1 MPHPISGTE
10 PCHIRYPVAPGLTA
24 RVGGLKAG
32 AGGDARAG
40 GGDGGNDGGAGRYG
54 RASRVC
60 CDDGQVRSGETSSS
74 TMSHL
79 CHMMVIPTHCTSV
92 VFPSVV
98 GMSISFSA

>member
-24 RVGGLKAG
+24 GVGGLK
-32 AGGDARAG
+32 ARAG

-60 CDDGQVRSGETSSS
+60 CDDGEVRSGETSSS
-74 TMSHL
+74 TMSRL
-79 CHMMVIPTHCTSV
+79 CHRMVIPMHCTSV
-92 VFPSVV
+92 VFPSAV
-98 GMSISFSA
+98 GMSISLSS